1 MKFILA
7 IIISVCCTMQAYAD
21 DTCESAVDAADSMN
35 VNQKGCDYTNEGL
48 NGVLHKAFKQ
58 GSEGAVLETSGANS
72 VNATATATAAA
83 VAGAQVNKAVAAA
96 PKYLSLQVEVDQW
109 PNVALARTQLLP
121 KAMEQC
127 AKGFSV
133 VRENYR
139 PLAMGRIAL
148 SIEFNC
154 LE

>member
-7 IIISVCCTMQAYAD
+7 VVIGACCATQVYAD
-21 DTCESAVDAADSMN
+21 DNCESAVDAADSMN
-35 VNQKGCDYTNEGL
+35 VNQKDCDYTDEGL

-58 GSEGAVLETSGANS
+58 GSEGAVLETSVENS
-72 VNATATATAAA
+72 ANATKQVA
-83 VAGAQVNKAVAAA
+83 VIAGTQANKNVAES
-96 PKYLSLQVEVDQW
+96 KYLLLQVDVDQW
-109 PNVALARTQLLP
+109 PSVALARTQLLP

-139 PLAMGRIAL
+139 PLAMGRISL
-148 SIEFNC
+148 SIEFSC
-154 LE
+154 LD

>member
-1 MKFILA
+1 MKFLLA
-7 IIISVCCTMQAYAD
+7 IILSACCATHVYAD

-58 GSEGAVLETSGANS
+58 GSEGAVLETSVENP
-72 VNATATATAAA
+72 AAA
-83 VAGAQVNKAVAAA
+83 TKPAALIAGAQVTKTGAE
-96 PKYLSLQVEVDQW
+96 PKYFLLQVEVDQW
-109 PNVALARTQLLP
+109 PSVTLARAQLLP

-127 AKGFSV
+127 AKGFSIA
-133 VRENYR
+133 RENYR

-148 SIEFNC
+148 SIEFSC

>member
-7 IIISVCCTMQAYAD
+7 VILSACCATQVYAD
-21 DTCESAVDAADSMN
+21 DNCESAVDAADSMN
-35 VNQKGCDYTNEGL
+35 VNQKDCDYTNEGL

-58 GSEGAVLETSGANS
+58 GSEGAVLETSVENPAN
-72 VNATATATAAA
+72 VTAPAA
-83 VAGAQVNKAVAAA
+83 VIAGAQASKTPAT
-96 PKYLSLQVEVDQW
+96 PKYLLLQVEVDQW
-109 PNVALARTQLLP
+109 PSVALARSQLLP

-127 AKGFSV
+127 AKGFSI

-148 SIEFNC
+148 SIEFSC
-154 LE
+154 LD

>member
-7 IIISVCCTMQAYAD
+7 VIISACCAAQAYAD

-35 VNQKGCDYTNEGL
+35 VNQKDCDYTDEGL
-48 NGVLHKAFKQ
+48 NGALHKAFKQ
-58 GSEGAVLETSGANS
+58 GSEGAVLETSVENS
-72 VNATATATAAA
+72 ATATKQVA
-83 VAGAQVNKAVAAA
+83 VIAGAQANKDIAAQ
-96 PKYLSLQVEVDQW
+96 KYLLLQVEVDQW

-121 KAMEQC
+121 KAMAQC
-127 AKGFSV
+127 AKGFSI

-148 SIEFNC
+148 SIEFSC
-154 LE
+154 LD

>member
-7 IIISVCCTMQAYAD
+7 VILSAYCATQVYAD
-21 DTCESAVDAADSMN
+21 DNCESAVDAADSMN
-35 VNQKGCDYTNEGL
+35 VNQKDCDYTDEGL

-58 GSEGAVLETSGANS
+58 GSEGAVLETSVENPAN
-72 VNATATATAAA
+72 VTAPAAGI
-83 VAGAQVNKAVAAA
+83 AGAQASKTPAT
-96 PKYLSLQVEVDQW
+96 PKYLLLQVEVDQW
-109 PNVALARTQLLP
+109 PSVALARSQLLP

-127 AKGFSV
+127 AKGFSI

-148 SIEFNC
+148 SIEFSC
-154 LE
+154 LD